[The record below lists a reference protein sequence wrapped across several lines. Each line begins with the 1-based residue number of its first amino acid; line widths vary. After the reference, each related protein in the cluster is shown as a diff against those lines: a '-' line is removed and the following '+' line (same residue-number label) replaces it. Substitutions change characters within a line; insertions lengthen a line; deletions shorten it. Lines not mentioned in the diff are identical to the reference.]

1 MPSIPQDFIDQV
13 RSSTDIV
20 SVVSQYV
27 PLKPSGSSFKGLCP
41 FHSEKTPSFHVNP
54 ERQIFHC
61 FGCNQGGDAFKFL
74 MLYEKLSFVE
84 SVSQLAARAGLSV
97 PTTSGARKE
106 DDERSLLVRLHEEAA
121 KYYQSQLTATPQG
134 SPAMSYLSRRGLSKE
149 TIADYGLGY
158 APDAWSGLL
167 DHLTRKG
174 ARPEHVERAGLAI
187 PRKSGQGYYDRFRG
201 RVMIP
206 IRGESSKIVA
216 FGGRILGSGEPKYLN
231 SPESPIYSKS
241 GVLYGFHR
249 AKEAIRKEGFV
260 ILMEGYMDC
269 LQAYQAG
276 LGQAVACCG
285 TSLTR
290 GHSRLLRR
298 YADRVVVNFDPDEA
312 GERATRRSI
321 DLLLEEGFDVRVLTL
336 PGGLDPDRFLLEKGA
351 DRYRELLDGARS
363 FVEFLIGEARKR
375 YDVSDPRG
383 KAAFLND
390 VLPVI
395 GKIPNRVERVGYIG
409 PLAEHAGI
417 TDLTV
422 LTELRRHVE
431 TQAHRF
437 QIPTRDQPVLK
448 LAERELIRWIMT
460 TPEQCGLLDE
470 IEEEDL
476 EDLFTAPILRAM
488 KEVAASGP
496 LAAERLMDRLPSD
509 EVRNQLTRIL
519 MEPSPLGPRQSPRD
533 CLDGLRRERW
543 QRQLSRLRARLAARL
558 ADGADDGSE
567 GDRLIAEINSLAR
580 RIETVAMG
588 TSGPAGSH
596 SATTGTMR
604 TMGPH

>member
-20 SVVSQYV
+20 GVVSQYV
-27 PLKPSGSSFKGLCP
+27 PLKPSGASFKGLCP

-61 FGCNQGGDAFKFL
+61 FGCDQGGDAFKFL

-84 SVSQLAARAGLSV
+84 AITQLAARAGLTV
-97 PTTSGARKE
+97 PRSSGIARKE
-106 DDERSLLVRLHEEAA
+106 DEERSLLVRLHEEAA
-121 KYYQSQLTATPQG
+121 KYFQHQLTATPEG
-134 SPAMSYLSRRGLSKE
+134 GTAMSYLLKRGLSPE
-149 TIADYGLGY
+149 SIATHGLGF
-158 APDAWSGLL
+158 APDQWTGLL
-167 DHLTRKG
+167 DALTRRG
-174 ARPEHVERAGLAI
+174 ARPEHIERAGLAI
-187 PRKSGQGYYDRFRG
+187 PRKSGHGYYDRFRG
-201 RVMIP
+201 RVMVP
-206 IRGESSKIVA
+206 IRSESGKIIA

-231 SPESPIYSKS
+231 SPESPIYNKS
-241 GVLYGFHR
+241 SVLYGFHR
-249 AKEAIRKEGFV
+249 AKEAIRKEGFA

-269 LQAYQAG
+269 LQAYQGG
-276 LGQAVACCG
+276 LGHAVACCG

-290 GHSRLLRR
+290 GHARLLRR
-298 YADRVVVNFDPDEA
+298 YTDKIVVNFDPDEA
-312 GERATRRSI
+312 GERAARRSI
-321 DLLLEEGFDVRVLTL
+321 DLLLEEGFEVRVLTL
-336 PGGLDPDRFLLEKGA
+336 PGGRDPDRFLVEEGRE
-351 DRYRELLDGARS
+351 RYQELLQSAPS
-363 FVEFLIGEARKR
+363 FLEFLIGEARKR

-417 TDLTV
+417 TDQTV

-437 QIPTRDQPVLK
+437 QVPSKGQPVLK
-448 LAERELIRWIMT
+448 LAERELIRWIVT
-460 TPEQCGLLDE
+460 NPEQSGLLEE

-488 KEVAASGP
+488 KEVAASEP
-496 LAAERLMDRLPSD
+496 LTAERLMDRLLSD

-519 MEPSPLGPRQSPRD
+519 MEPCPLGPRQSPRD

-543 QRQLSRLRARLAARL
+543 QRQLSRLRARLAK
-558 ADGADDGSE
+558 GADDNK
-567 GDRLIAEINSLAR
+567 LIAEINSLAR

-588 TSGPAGSH
+588 TSSPTGSH
-596 SATTGTMR
+596 SEHGNHENHGT
-604 TMGPH
+604 H

>member
-1 MPSIPQDFIDQV
+1 MPSIPQEFIDRV

-20 SVVSQYV
+20 GVVSQYV
-27 PLKPSGSSFKGLCP
+27 PLKPSGASFKGLCP

-84 SVSQLAARAGLSV
+84 AVTQLASRAGLSV
-97 PTTSGARKE
+97 PRGSGSVRKE
-106 DDERSLLVRLHEEAA
+106 DEERSLLVRLHDEAA
-121 KYYQSQLTATPQG
+121 KYFRSQLEATEG
-134 SPAMSYLSRRGLSKE
+134 KKAMSYLLKRGLTQE
-149 TIADYGLGY
+149 TIASHGLGY
-158 APDAWSGLL
+158 APDQWTGLL
-167 DHLTRKG
+167 DHLSRKG
-174 ARPEHVERAGLAI
+174 ARPEQIERAGLAI
-187 PRKSGQGYYDRFRG
+187 PRKSGRGHYDRFRS
-201 RVMIP
+201 RVIIP
-206 IRGESSKIVA
+206 IRGESGKVIA
-216 FGGRILGSGEPKYLN
+216 FGGRILGSDEPKYLN
-231 SPESPIYSKS
+231 SPESPIYNKS
-241 GVLYGFHR
+241 SVLYGFHR
-249 AKEAIRKEGFV
+249 AKEAIRKKGEA

-276 LGQAVACCG
+276 IGHAVACCG

-290 GHSRLLRR
+290 GHTRLLRR
-298 YADRVVVNFDPDEA
+298 YTDKIVVNFDPDEA
-312 GERATRRSI
+312 GQRAAQRSI
-321 DLLLEEGFDVRVLTL
+321 DLLLEEGFEVRVLTL
-336 PGGLDPDRFLLEKGA
+336 PGSRDPDRFLLEEGR
-351 DRYRELLDGARS
+351 DRYQELLGDAQS
-363 FVEFLIGEARKR
+363 FVTFLIGQARKR

-417 TDLTV
+417 TDQTV
-422 LTELRRHVE
+422 LAELRRHVE

-437 QIPTRDQPVLK
+437 QIPTRQEPVLK
-448 LAERELIRWIMT
+448 LAERELVRWIVT
-460 TPEQCGLLDE
+460 NPEQSGLLEE

-476 EDLFTAPILRAM
+476 EDLLTAPILRAM
-488 KEVAASGP
+488 KEVAASEP
-496 LAAERLMDRLPSD
+496 LSVERLMDRLPSD
-509 EVRNQLTRIL
+509 DVRNQLTRIL

-543 QRQLSRLRARLAARL
+543 QRELSRLRARLAE
-558 ADGADDGSE
+558 GADN
-567 GDRLIAEINSLAR
+567 DRLIAEINSLAR

-588 TSGPAGSH
+588 TSDPTGEPL
-596 SATTGTMR
+596 TNRGTMR

>member
-1 MPSIPQDFIDQV
+1 MPTIPQDFIDRV
-13 RSSTDIV
+13 RSSIDIV
-20 SVVSQYV
+20 AVVSQYV
-27 PLKPSGSSFKGLCP
+27 PLKPSGASFKGLCP

-84 SVSQLAARAGLSV
+84 SVNQLASRAGLSV
-97 PTTSGARKE
+97 PRASGDARKH
-106 DDERSLLVRLHEEAA
+106 DDERSLLVRLHEEAS
-121 KYYQSQLTATPQG
+121 KYFQTQLTTTPAG
-134 SPAMSYLSRRGLSKE
+134 GTAMSYLRKRGLSEE
-149 TIADYGLGY
+149 TIAAHGLGY
-158 APDAWSGLL
+158 APDQWSALL

-174 ARPEHVERAGLAI
+174 ARPEQIERAGLAI

-206 IRGESSKIVA
+206 IRGESTKIVA

-249 AKEAIRKEGFV
+249 AKEAIRKEGFA

-269 LQAYQAG
+269 LQAYQGG

-290 GHSRLLRR
+290 GHTRLLRR
-298 YADRVVVNFDPDEA
+298 YTDRIVVNFDPDEA
-312 GERATRRSI
+312 GERAARRSI
-321 DLLLEEGFDVRVLTL
+321 DLLLEEGFEVRVLTL
-336 PGGLDPDRFLLEKGA
+336 PGGRDPDRFLLEEGR
-351 DRYRELLDGARS
+351 DRYQELLASAPS
-363 FVEFLIGEARKR
+363 FVDFLIGEARKR

-395 GKIPNRVERVGYIG
+395 GKIPNRVERVGYVG

-417 TDLTV
+417 TDQSV

-431 TQAHRF
+431 IQAHRF
-437 QIPTRDQPVLK
+437 QIPLGDRPVLK

-470 IEEEDL
+470 IAEEDL

-488 KEVAASGP
+488 KEAAASGP
-496 LAAERLMDRLPSD
+496 LTAEGLMDRLSSD
-509 EVRNQLTRIL
+509 DFRNQLTRIL

-543 QRQLSRLRARLAARL
+543 QRQLSRLRARLADRTD
-558 ADGADDGSE
+558 DGADD
-567 GDRLIAEINSLAR
+567 DRLIAEINSLAR

-588 TSGPAGSH
+588 TSEPAGSH
-596 SATTGTMR
+596 SGTR
-604 TMGPH
+604 AP